1 MPPHKGSS
9 IVILNKND
17 YNEEWLKIL
26 FDRHFYEELK
36 EDTSVSYKD
45 RFTEIIEKLLHDNL
59 ITKNEYDILLEGN
72 ETPTFYALAKTYKIF
87 EKLPPFLPIH
97 NGKNL
102 VSVWMSEFVD
112 SFLKPASRLAQ
123 SYIKDTTDFI
133 DKISGLKFIPECP
146 KEKVFVSMDLQ
157 SLYPNIDRKE
167 GVDAC
172 SHVLDKRTN
181 QSFPTR
187 VIVKLIQLILKC
199 NVMSFNGRLFHQIK
213 GMAMGTP
220 MAVSYAYLCQNS
232 SNVYYNTMN
241 KDTNINKPYGWE
253 S

>member
-1 MPPHKGSS
+1 
-9 IVILNKND
+9 
-17 YNEEWLKIL
+17 
-26 FDRHFYEELK
+26 
-36 EDTSVSYKD
+36 
-45 RFTEIIEKLLHDNL
+45 
-59 ITKNEYDILLEGN
+59 
-72 ETPTFYALAKTYKIF
+72 
-87 EKLPPFLPIH
+87 
-97 NGKNL
+97 
-102 VSVWMSEFVD
+102 MSEFVD

-167 GVDAC
+167 GVDAS

-213 GMAMGTP
+213 GTAMGTP

-241 KDTNINKPYGWE
+241 KDTNINKPYG
-253 S
+253 